1 MDLNFKKLFSVFLF
15 AFSFLLG
22 KPIYAQGVL
31 VHGWNDY
38 FAKQENW
45 VQTENNIFFPKNA
58 EQLQPDIY
66 TFFIHQSFFGNVKN
80 RIFSGI
86 YSSGNR
92 KNAVILGE
100 NVTIPRMNDTG
111 GILTKIQAVGGD
123 GDDYYSMCYIA
134 VDNKNPLNNSVLFG
148 DKPWPAGDYDV
159 PCAQN
164 VFAVL
169 DKKDL
174 LGAIDIGHRDQSEGP
189 SDSFI
194 MSNQTFSVSEGE
206 LSVTLRAP
214 FGYGLTPKVS
224 FVPQESSI
232 LSEIKVFSAD
242 GKWTLPVVSGIQ
254 LGSEQYENQ
263 YLNVDDDL
271 TKIHQYK
278 LRWTKL
284 ADGFLFTWYLNGY
297 AYAHRIVNIE
307 KMPQFKLKIE
317 LDAKKTNTFDYP
329 VTKNSYLSLFD
340 IRLSRFGE
348 NK

>member
-1 MDLNFKKLFSVFLF
+1 MNLNFKNLFSIFF
-15 AFSFLLG
+15 FIFSFLLG
-22 KPIYAQGVL
+22 KQIYAQGVL
-31 VHGWNDY
+31 LHGWNDY
-38 FAKQENW
+38 FAKQDNW
-45 VQTENNIFFPKNA
+45 VQTGNNIFFPANTD
-58 EQLQPDIY
+58 LFQPDFY
-66 TFFIHQSFFGNVKN
+66 TFFIHESFFGNVKN
-80 RIFSGI
+80 RVFSGI
-86 YSSGNR
+86 YSIGNR
-92 KNAVILGE
+92 KNGIILDE
-100 NVTIPRMNDTG
+100 NVTIPRVNDAG
-111 GILTKIQAVGGD
+111 GFLTKIQAVGGN

-164 VFAVL
+164 IFAVSN
-169 DKKDL
+169 KKDL
-174 LGAIDIGHRDQSEGP
+174 LGAIDIGHGDQSEGP
-189 SDSFI
+189 SHSFI
-194 MSNQTFSVSEGE
+194 TSSQIFSVPEGE
-206 LSVTLRAP
+206 FSVTLRAP

-232 LSEIKVFSAD
+232 ISEIKVFSAD
-242 GKWTLPVVSGIQ
+242 GKWTLPVISGVQ

-263 YLNVDDDL
+263 YLNIDDDL

-278 LRWTKL
+278 FQWKKV
-284 ADGFLFTWYLNGY
+284 AHGFLFTWYLNEY

-307 KMPQFKLKIE
+307 KMPQFKLRIE
-317 LDAKKTNTFDYP
+317 LDARKTDTFDSS